1 MEADVLTGAHVSS
14 KERAC
19 SQRGVS
25 PPLPD
30 SGPLCGTEQWAFFLC
45 FGFQLLT
52 ETFRSLLYSYACDF
66 RSNQDTV
73 SKSGTKVYLTQVLGS
88 SRWIGKLLMTENCW
102 LVLNLAGMPQPHGAC
117 DFPTKTVHDC
127 LGKMVA
133 WFCFRASGLFPAIKV
148 LIDSALNGRYLGI
161 QPE

>member
-1 MEADVLTGAHVSS
+1 MHVTSGAI
-14 KERAC
+14 RT
-19 SQRGVS
+19 
-25 PPLPD
+25 L
-30 SGPLCGTEQWAFFLC
+30 
-45 FGFQLLT
+45 
-52 ETFRSLLYSYACDF
+52 
-66 RSNQDTV
+66 

-88 SRWIGKLLMTENCW
+88 LRWIGKLLMTENCW

-117 DFPTKTVHDC
+117 DFPTKTVHDR

-133 WFCFRASGLFPAIKV
+133 WFCFRASGLFPASKV